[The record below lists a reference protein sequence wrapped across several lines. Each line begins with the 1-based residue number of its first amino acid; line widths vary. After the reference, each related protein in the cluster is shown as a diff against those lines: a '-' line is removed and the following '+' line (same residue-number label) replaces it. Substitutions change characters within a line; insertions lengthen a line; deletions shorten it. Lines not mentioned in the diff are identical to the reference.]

1 MSEDV
6 GYKQVLSRK
15 DLFGIAVGM
24 IIGAGVMTLTGIGID
39 RTGRSVF
46 ISYLIATFFAL
57 FFAVPSI
64 LSSSI
69 ARFKGGNYTIWS
81 MFVGEKWAG
90 AWIIIYFLGEMGI
103 CMYALSFAEYF
114 QALFPTSNPKIVAM
128 AIATLF
134 FVVNFFGINIMA
146 KVENFLTVALVG
158 AILLFIVCGMPHVDF
173 ANYFKNPGFTTH
185 GVVGIF
191 AGGAFLNYAVLGASE
206 LISFSGECKNP
217 KKDIPTTIIISTAFV
232 AIMFSLLSIVA
243 SGVLPVEQVAGQPL
257 TLVAE
262 VIFNKPLFLFFIVA
276 GALGATAT
284 TLNVTVAYITKPLVQ
299 ASRDGWFPK
308 SMGELHPKY
317 RTPHKWLFV
326 WYLLTI
332 VPLALDL
339 SVNQI
344 ADLVMFIT
352 YLRSIVYAIGYLK
365 MPKMLPDLWAK
376 SMFHMPDWAYRL
388 LMYSCAGVAAFQLIS
403 NAMAADIKM
412 IIINIVVLAGAII
425 FSLVRY
431 HSGKVKME
439 ISYEEA

>member
-6 GYKQVLSRK
+6 GYKQVLTRK

-69 ARFKGGNYTIWS
+69 ARFKGGNYTVWS

-114 QALFPTSNPKIVAM
+114 QALFPSSNPRIVAM

-185 GVVGIF
+185 GVVGIS
-191 AGGAFLNYAVLGASE
+191 FLGFLHSPENEINSE
-206 LISFSGECKNP
+206 AP
-217 KKDIPTTIIISTAFV
+217 RTA
-232 AIMFSLLSIVA
+232 
-243 SGVLPVEQVAGQPL
+243 
-257 TLVAE
+257 
-262 VIFNKPLFLFFIVA
+262 
-276 GALGATAT
+276 
-284 TLNVTVAYITKPLVQ
+284 
-299 ASRDGWFPK
+299 
-308 SMGELHPKY
+308 
-317 RTPHKWLFV
+317 
-326 WYLLTI
+326 
-332 VPLALDL
+332 
-339 SVNQI
+339 
-344 ADLVMFIT
+344 
-352 YLRSIVYAIGYLK
+352 
-365 MPKMLPDLWAK
+365 
-376 SMFHMPDWAYRL
+376 
-388 LMYSCAGVAAFQLIS
+388 
-403 NAMAADIKM
+403 
-412 IIINIVVLAGAII
+412 
-425 FSLVRY
+425 
-431 HSGKVKME
+431 
-439 ISYEEA
+439 